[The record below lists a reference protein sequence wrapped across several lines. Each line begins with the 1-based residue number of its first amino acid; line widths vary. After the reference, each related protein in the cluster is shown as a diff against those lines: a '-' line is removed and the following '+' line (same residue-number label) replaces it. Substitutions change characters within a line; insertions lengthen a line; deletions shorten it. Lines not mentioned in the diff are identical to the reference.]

1 MSVDHI
7 LKNVENRRL
16 VLGIFIDLSK
26 AFDTISHTKLLKKL
40 QFYGVR
46 GSCLDMMASYL
57 NNRTQSTK
65 FQGTE
70 SDEKTIEYGVA

>member
-26 AFDTISHTKLLKKL
+26 AFDTISHTKLLKN
-40 QFYGVR
+40 YNSMVSEGH
-46 GSCLDMMASYL
+46 AW
-57 NNRTQSTK
+57 
-65 FQGTE
+65 
-70 SDEKTIEYGVA
+70 I